1 MYREMW
7 MDVVSLPICIS
18 ILPHKYMYPIPSST
32 FKYMYPIPSST
43 FKYMYPIPS
52 SICLV
57 SLHPF
62 KS

>member
-1 MYREMW
+1 
-7 MDVVSLPICIS
+7 
-18 ILPHKYMYPIPSST
+18 
-32 FKYMYPIPSST
+32 MYPIPSST

>member
-32 FKYMYPIPSST
+32 FKYMYPIPSS
-43 FKYMYPIPS
+43 
-52 SICLV
+52 ICLV